1 MSQKKYIYFPVV
13 RRRYKN
19 KGRFIEEQHEFDN
32 LDDVYLFLK
41 LYLRNC
47 CWYCVPVLDVSVD
60 RDRYHGK
67 WIFCRNADEHILKL
81 PLYLQDVRRQAIKN
95 ARLGIELPY

>member
-1 MSQKKYIYFPVV
+1 MAKKKYIYLPVV
-13 RRRYKN
+13 RYKLR
-19 KGRFIEEQHEFDN
+19 GHFVEEQHEFKS

-47 CWYCVPVLDVSVD
+47 CWYRVPVLDTSVD
-60 RDRYHGK
+60 RDRYCGK
-67 WIFCRNADEHILKL
+67 WIFCRNAGQHIIKL
-81 PLYLQDVRRQAIKN
+81 PMYLQDVRRKAINN